1 MVTMS
6 EPASELRGKKATQ
19 YVLVAFTTFL
29 ILALWFSASAVAPE
43 IATEWDLGPGRQA
56 WLTMSVQLGFAVG
69 ALASGIFNIA
79 DRVRTPVLIAAS
91 GMLGTAA
98 TLAFA
103 GLLEAPTA
111 ALFLRF
117 LTGFALAGVY
127 PPAMKLI
134 ATWARED
141 RGFAIGILIGAIAVG
156 SAAPHLV
163 AAVVDWASGGA
174 GLPWRPVLV
183 GAAMLAAVGS
193 ILTLILAREGPHRAP
208 LARFRWAKA
217 TEALRDPATRL
228 ANFGYLGHMWELFA
242 AWTWMPLLLVASYR
256 TAGWSEAAGRF
267 AGFGM
272 VAVGG
277 IACILAGALADRWG
291 RTRVA
296 ETSLWLS
303 GACAVFAGFA
313 LEHPVALTLLCL
325 VWGFAVIPDSAQ
337 FSAAVSE
344 LADPSYVGTA
354 LTIQTSL
361 GFLLTLVSIWIVPIL
376 AGWWGW
382 QPALALLALGPA
394 FGIWS
399 MRRLRA
405 RPEAAKLAMGRG

>member
-1 MVTMS
+1 MLL
-6 EPASELRGKKATQ
+6 AL
-19 YVLVAFTTFL
+19 TTFL

-43 IATEWDLGPGRQA
+43 IGAAWNLDPGLQA

-69 ALASGIFNIA
+69 ALTSGVLNVA

-91 GMLGTAA
+91 GLVGAAA

-103 GLLEAPTA
+103 GLAEGPVSGLA
-111 ALFLRF
+111 LRF

-134 ATWARED
+134 ATWARAD
-141 RGFAIGILIGAIAVG
+141 RGLAIGILIGAIAVG

-163 AAVVDWASGGA
+163 AAGVDWVTGGA
-174 GLPWRPVLV
+174 ALPWRPVLV
-183 GAAMLAAVGS
+183 GAAALAALGS
-193 ILTLILAREGPHRAP
+193 VLTLRFAREGPYRAP
-208 LARFRWAKA
+208 LARFQWSKA

-242 AWTWMPLLLVASYR
+242 VWTWLPLLLVTSYR
-256 TAGWSEAAGRF
+256 AAGTSVTAGRL

-272 VAVGG
+272 VAIGG
-277 IACILAGALADRWG
+277 VACILAGALADRWG

-296 ETSLWLS
+296 EASLWIS
-303 GACAVFAGFA
+303 GACALLAGFA
-313 LEHPVALTLLCL
+313 LEHPLALTVLCL

-344 LADPSYVGTA
+344 LADPAYVGTA

-361 GFLLTLVSIWIVPIL
+361 GFLLTLVSIWIVPVL
-376 AGWWGW
+376 AASWGW
-382 QPALALLALGPA
+382 HAALALLAVGPA
-394 FGIWS
+394 FGIMS